1 MKLKDIKLYISLF
14 IFTLVMSGCISDGDE
29 TYVLEEPG
37 IEASKMIIGGWRKS
51 NVKVLDEDGNEVHN
65 SAIEGS
71 LEEIPDITFDEE
83 GNYTITYTDGKTE
96 TGKWNI
102 SDDEEYL
109 YLDGTNW
116 EIYSFGED
124 KLVIIY
130 EYFYKGKYYY
140 IMYIFDRTSSPAPE
154 KEGRM
159 VACPD

>member
-83 GNYTITYTDGKTE
+83 GHTLTEKLKLENGISLMMKSTYILME
-96 TGKWNI
+96 RI
-102 SDDEEYL
+102 
-109 YLDGTNW
+109 
-116 EIYSFGED
+116 
-124 KLVIIY
+124 
-130 EYFYKGKYYY
+130 GKY
-140 IMYIFDRTSSPAPE
+140 IHL
-154 KEGRM
+154 GRISW
-159 VACPD
+159 

>member
-1 MKLKDIKLYISLF
+1 
-14 IFTLVMSGCISDGDE
+14 MSGCISDGDE

-109 YLDGTNW
+109 YLEWNELGNIFIW
-116 EIYSFGED
+116 ED

-130 EYFYKGKYYY
+130 EYF
-140 IMYIFDRTSSPAPE
+140 IRASIITLCISSIEPPHLHQR